1 MFKKLIDECRR
12 VNNLY
17 LLIIF
22 TTNYRKPRYTNNLAR
37 HRDPFFFFFNVFSFT
52 HQRIFLQT
60 YTTFLKFFFKFKR
73 HLPAEIIKVHNKKM
87 KNARVIEFDYT
98 NLITSSDLIFI
109 VWFTI
114 GFDKASSYRGVK
126 SKSLSH

>member
-1 MFKKLIDECRR
+1 
-12 VNNLY
+12 
-17 LLIIF
+17 
-22 TTNYRKPRYTNNLAR
+22 
-37 HRDPFFFFFNVFSFT
+37 
-52 HQRIFLQT
+52 
-60 YTTFLKFFFKFKR
+60 
-73 HLPAEIIKVHNKKM
+73 M

-126 SKSLSH
+126 SKSLPH